1 VGAAVSEYFAEIA
14 GALADGPPP
23 ELERAA
29 QVLHEAVRS
38 GNAIFTFGN
47 GACAA
52 LAGHMATDLGKGLG
66 GRVHI
71 VSLVENAALL
81 TAYAND
87 HDYDCVF
94 EQPLRSLL
102 RPGDVALGLSGS
114 GTSTNVLLALEYARS
129 AGGRTVAFTGT
140 MGPTERLDACAD
152 VVVRAPIGIIE
163 QIEDLHVIYAHVL
176 MHYLRERLQ

>member
-1 VGAAVSEYFAEIA
+1 MSDYVAEIA
-14 GALADGPPP
+14 GALAGGPPP
-23 ELERAA
+23 ELQRAA
-29 QVLHEAVRS
+29 DQLHEAVRE
-38 GNAIFTFGN
+38 GRTIFTFGN

-94 EQPLRSLL
+94 EQPLRSLM
-102 RPGDVALGLSGS
+102 RSGDVAFGLSGS
-114 GTSTNVLLALEYARS
+114 GRSTNVLQALEYARS
-129 AGGRTVAFTGT
+129 AGGRTVAFTGG
-140 MGPTERLDACAD
+140 MGATERLDGCCD
-152 VVVRAPIGIIE
+152 VVVRAPLGMIE

>member
-1 VGAAVSEYFAEIA
+1 MSEYFDRISS
-14 GALADGPPP
+14 ALALGPPP
-23 ELERAA
+23 ELDAA
-29 QVLHEAVRS
+29 AALLHDAVQH
-38 GNAIFTFGN
+38 GNVVYTFGN

-52 LAGHMATDLGKGLG
+52 LAGHMAADLGKGLG

-87 HDYDCVF
+87 HDFDCVF

-102 RPGDVALGLSGS
+102 REGDVAFGISGS
-114 GTSTNVLLALEYARS
+114 GRSTNVLQALEYARS
-129 AGGRTVAFTGT
+129 AGGRTIAFTGS
-140 MGPTERLDACAD
+140 MDGTERLSACCD
-152 VVVRAPIGIIE
+152 VVVRAPLDVME

-176 MHYLRERLQ
+176 MHKLRDLL

>member
-1 VGAAVSEYFAEIA
+1 VGEAVSDYFATISS
-14 GALADGPPP
+14 ALALGPPS
-23 ELERAA
+23 ELDVAA
-29 QVLHEAVRS
+29 ALLRDAVTH
-38 GNAIFTFGN
+38 GNVVYTFGN

-66 GRVHI
+66 GRLRI
-71 VSLVENAALL
+71 VSLVENSALL

-102 RPGDVALGLSGS
+102 REGDVAFGISGS
-114 GTSTNVLLALEYARS
+114 GRSANVLQALEYARS
-129 AGGRTVAFTGT
+129 AGGRTIAFTGS
-140 MGPTERLDACAD
+140 MDGTERLNACSD
-152 VVVRAPIGIIE
+152 VVVRAPLDVIE

-176 MHYLRERLQ
+176 MHKLREVL

>member
-1 VGAAVSEYFAEIA
+1 MSEYFATLRDA
-14 GALADGPPP
+14 LSLGAPP
-23 ELERAA
+23 ELEAA
-29 QVLHEAVRS
+29 ADLLNDAVRAE
-38 GNAIFTFGN
+38 NAIYTFGN

-66 GRVHI
+66 GRVRI

-102 RPGDVALGLSGS
+102 RPGDVAFGITGS
-114 GTSTNVLLALEYARS
+114 GRSANVLTALEYAHG
-129 AGGRTVAFTGT
+129 AGGRTVAFTGSMDGT
-140 MGPTERLDACAD
+140 DRLVACCD
-152 VVVRAPIGIIE
+152 VVVRAPLDVME

-176 MHYLRERLQ
+176 LRTLRDKLDA